1 MRLEHVD
8 LDPDDVRL
16 SQVLCC
22 TTSRYVPSHPQLDR
36 HPHCKQMRHRRDCA
50 EGKEGVASCIRESW
64 TMIRLVLHIVS
75 FHYMQLPR
83 TRSSTMILVPI
94 CFPRVHC
101 RTATYVS
108 FAHIDDDRTTFV
120 ASGARRTR
128 PRVLRPQT
136 LGVIWCVLCRT
147 HIRA

>member
-50 EGKEGVASCIRESW
+50 EGKEGVTSCIRESW

-75 FHYMQLPR
+75 FHCMHWQLPR
-83 TRSSTMILVPI
+83 TRSSTMIPVPV
-94 CFPRVHC
+94 CFPRVPC
-101 RTATYVS
+101 RTTSWYALQDTS
-108 FAHIDDDRTTFV
+108 RSRTSMTTARHSWLVELV
-120 ASGARRTR
+120 ARGPESSG
-128 PRVLRPQT
+128 LRPQ
-136 LGVIWCVLCRT
+136 
-147 HIRA
+147 A